1 MTFPLA
7 RPARLAVFASGRG
20 SNLAAL
26 LEAFPPQHPLA
37 SVHLVISNRAEA
49 GALERAQT
57 AGVKAVHI
65 PFGRDRESF
74 EQEAVGVLGSADTDL
89 ICLAGFMRVLSPV
102 FVSRYEGRILNIHPS
117 LLPAFPGLRA
127 VERALGAGVS
137 ESGCTVHFVDAGVD
151 TGSVIVQR
159 RVPVY
164 EGDTVE
170 ALGARILTEEHQAYP
185 EAVRRVLSGV
195 PHPGV
200 YS

>member
-1 MTFPLA
+1 MTFPLS

-26 LEAFPPQHPLA
+26 LKAFPPEHPLA
-37 SVHLVISNRAEA
+37 SVRLVISNRAEA
-49 GALERAQT
+49 GALERARA
-57 AGVKAVHI
+57 AGVEAVHI
-65 PFGRDRESF
+65 PFKGDRTGF
-74 EQEAVGVLGSADTDL
+74 EQEAVGVLQAADIDL
-89 ICLAGFMRVLSPV
+89 ICLAGFMRVLSPA

-127 VERALGAGVS
+127 VERALGAGVQ

-159 RVPVY
+159 RVPVH

-170 ALGARILTEEHQAYP
+170 TLGARILVEEHQAYP

-195 PHPGV
+195 SHLEVQP
-200 YS
+200 